1 MVSPHLHTSSA
12 SRSERSSTGTQRS
25 HDAVG
30 LTYHNALPG
39 TGSIRIV
46 LRTTP
51 SSAFRCSG
59 FRYHPDTTMRR
70 PQHCCVSQLPLTT
83 PVQTASKNSKRLAI
97 NALERQLV
105 CPDAGRRAVGDGIS
119 RRDLPR
125 PVTDHNERPSAQS
138 KCCLLYTS
146 PSPRDGLLS
155 RMPSSA

>member
-1 MVSPHLHTSSA
+1 MWHSDQCY
-12 SRSERSSTGTQRS
+12 STGLRGAPMELAKPACCTHVRGS
-25 HDAVG
+25 LEFKLDSTHRILHDYR
-30 LTYHNALPG
+30 L
-39 TGSIRIV
+39 
-46 LRTTP
+46 TP

-97 NALERQLV
+97 NAVERQLV

-138 KCCLLYTS
+138 K
-146 PSPRDGLLS
+146 
-155 RMPSSA
+155 